1 MAYGRFG
8 GGSQSNL
15 RSVDAGQA
23 RANKKDQER
32 NVTIPKVVLP
42 VKKKKKPVTLMGMT
56 VTAPKSDVQKKID
69 SGQATVIATKS
80 SGKIVTTPT
89 QDNKSLIMS
98 KATQQKTAK
107 EYKDSTANLAEAKP
121 AIGKAIKKFDN
132 AGENFSD
139 FMGTKSQQQ
148 KQLESKTGGTPL
160 PSGLT
165 GANVSTGTVKKTKLS
180 PITGDGSGVAKID
193 TPVSKPKINKTAG
206 INSGSLIYDF
216 NKRMYGSYQGTKLT
230 ERQFLKDKNVTTPT
244 VSSLIGSIGSSVKNI
259 GSWWRNAGDA
269 QLKKN
274 KQMNNVIK
282 NQLGLSAGKS
292 QF

>member
-1 MAYGRFG
+1 MAIFG
-8 GGSQSNL
+8 GTIKGGKISSGGSGKFSAKTGSTPN
-15 RSVDAGQA
+15 
-23 RANKKDQER
+23 
-32 NVTIPKVVLP
+32 
-42 VKKKKKPVTLMGMT
+42 KKKPKTLFGLT
-56 VTAPKSDVQKKID
+56 IGPPPKSDVQKKID
-69 SGQATVIATKS
+69 SGQATVIATRQLD
-80 SGKIVTTPT
+80 SG
-89 QDNKSLIMS
+89 KSLIS
-98 KATQQKTAK
+98 TNKQTGRITTKAEEDQKIKAGSSPTAQGRP
-107 EYKDSTANLAEAKP
+107 ANFP
-121 AIGKAIKKFDN
+121 KKFDN
-132 AGENFSD
+132 AGANFSD

-230 ERQFLKDKNVTTPT
+230 ERQFLKDKNTTTPT

>member
-69 SGQATVIATKS
+69 SGQATVLAGRKLDSGKTLLTTEKAT
-80 SGKIVTTPT
+80 GKIVSKKEQDRKILVGSSPT
-89 QDNKSLIMS
+89 MQGRP
-98 KATQQKTAK
+98 
-107 EYKDSTANLAEAKP
+107 ANFP
-121 AIGKAIKKFDN
+121 KKFDN
-132 AGENFSD
+132 AGANFSD

-165 GANVSTGTVKKTKLS
+165 GANASTGTVKRTKLS
-180 PITGDGSGVAKID
+180 LIGGGEKGGVSKID
-193 TPVSKPKINKTAG
+193 TPKQTTQTQTGA

-274 KQMNNVIK
+274 KQMNNVVK